1 MNKELSQSLMNSV
14 EKLIVVVQRLQE
26 HLNEIEERVQ
36 ALEND

>member
-14 EKLIVVVQRLQE
+14 EKLIVVVQRLQ
-26 HLNEIEERVQ
+26 LRLDEIEERVQ